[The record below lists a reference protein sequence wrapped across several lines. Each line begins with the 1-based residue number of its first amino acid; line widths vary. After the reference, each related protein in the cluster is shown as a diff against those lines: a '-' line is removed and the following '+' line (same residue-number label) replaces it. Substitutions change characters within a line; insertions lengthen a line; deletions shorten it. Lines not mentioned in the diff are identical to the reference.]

1 MMVYIDAGEEGLVCP
16 PTSQHRRT
24 GMRCL
29 AMCLILFTVLTFATV
44 AVGQS
49 TAAGPGTEAAVCT
62 FEDGKQLSVRYV
74 PAPAS
79 KKQTLPLGKV
89 WLPGGSPLTW
99 FGETAV
105 TAGNSAIP
113 LGAYNVYIIPGK
125 SEWTLVVSKNV
136 AHPASYDEKQDLVRA
151 PMQIGELSDAA
162 PQLSVY
168 FGHLS
173 ASECDMRLDYGKTR
187 AWIVFKEK

>member
-1 MMVYIDAGEEGLVCP
+1 
-16 PTSQHRRT
+16 
-24 GMRCL
+24 MRCL

-49 TAAGPGTEAAVCT
+49 RPADPETEAAVCT
-62 FEDGKQLSVRYV
+62 FEDSKQLSVRYV
-74 PAPAS
+74 PAPAG

-105 TAGNSAIP
+105 AAGNSTVP
-113 LGAYNVYIIPGK
+113 LGAYNIYIIPGK

-173 ASECDMRLDYGKTR
+173 ASECDLRLDYGKTR
-187 AWIVFKEK
+187 AWIVFKEICLLPT